1 MPLDG
6 RKRRKG
12 TFWLVRGAA
21 GINLAAVILT
31 LLFLLGMGRGSFGE
45 RMEYIHSNPTAWNIS
60 WAAALASALG
70 LLFVFTLLTLRLD
83 RFYRSL
89 LQMAWL
95 IGVIGTAAWILHD
108 LLQMT
113 VMPLLSLL
121 FLEVPTPHLVDHILQ
136 WEKLLVQL
144 VSGFSYICFAISG
157 FIYTSVMF
165 RTPDFPS
172 STAVYSLVLWSIVLV
187 ASISVRWME
196 ALLPWVLAGSLLLLI
211 PWYWQLSNVLSRSLS
226 E

>member
-1 MPLDG
+1 MQ
-6 RKRRKG
+6 
-12 TFWLVRGAA
+12 
-21 GINLAAVILT
+21 
-31 LLFLLGMGRGSFGE
+31 
-45 RMEYIHSNPTAWNIS
+45 YIHANPTAWNLS

-70 LLFVFTLLTLRLD
+70 LLFVFTILTLRLD
-83 RFYRSL
+83 RSYRPL
-89 LQMAWL
+89 LQMAWM
-95 IGVIGTAAWILHD
+95 IGVMGAASWVLHD

-113 VMPLLSLL
+113 VMPVLSLL
-121 FLEVPTPHLVDHILQ
+121 VLEAPTPHLVDHILR

-144 VSGFSYICFAISG
+144 VGVFSCICFAISG

-165 RTPDFPS
+165 RTRFFPS
-172 STAVYSLVLWSIVLV
+172 SVAVYSLVLWSIVLA
-187 ASISVRWME
+187 ASISVRWVD